1 MKTKQSRYHNLSL
14 GETFHV
20 IPVSSLTDW
29 HLSVEDS
36 ARTYEGW
43 GDTIFVLS
51 LWRADRSNKN
61 SIKSVVFCPAFLQL
75 LRKMDMGYKSHH
87 LFLIYLGYCSV
98 LWFNKGI
105 LWVCNKIQ
113 ISVLHLDSTRNQ
125 PYLSFLSFLNF
136 GGMTPHFWRR

>member
-1 MKTKQSRYHNLSL
+1 MISKWFSNVPRYTSKFTHRLASLSRGFGPNVWRVRIYNLC
-14 GETFHV
+14 
-20 IPVSSLTDW
+20 
-29 HLSVEDS
+29 SV
-36 ARTYEGW
+36 AH
-43 GDTIFVLS
+43 S

-87 LFLIYLGYCSV
+87 LFLIYLRYCSV

-136 GGMTPHFWRR
+136 WGMTPHFWRR

>member
-1 MKTKQSRYHNLSL
+1 MITKWSLNVQRYNGKFTHWLASLCGGCRPERMKDGRYGLWSVGLLVHSLSTKS
-14 GETFHV
+14 F
-20 IPVSSLTDW
+20 
-29 HLSVEDS
+29 
-36 ARTYEGW
+36 
-43 GDTIFVLS
+43 
-51 LWRADRSNKN
+51 
-61 SIKSVVFCPAFLQL
+61 VFCPAFLQL

-87 LFLIYLGYCSV
+87 LFLIYLRYCSV